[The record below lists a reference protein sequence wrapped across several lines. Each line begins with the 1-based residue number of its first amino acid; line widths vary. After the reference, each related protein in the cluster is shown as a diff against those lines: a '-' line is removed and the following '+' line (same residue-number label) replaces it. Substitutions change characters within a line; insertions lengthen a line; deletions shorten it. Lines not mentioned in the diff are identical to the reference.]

1 MKSRITENGIN
12 YVLVGDYY
20 IPEIGMKEETRP
32 IGKYGMLRKQYL
44 KEHKPGRFSVL
55 VIKGEL
61 GQHLADVDEQ
71 ARKMVEELVNH
82 LMKVEGVTEELKRQN
97 QMEWVRRVNEI
108 KNRAEAIVL
117 EQLIFDESY
126 Y

>member
-1 MKSRITENGIN
+1 MESRITENGIN

-20 IPEIGMKEETRP
+20 ISEIGMKEETRP

-61 GQHLADVDEQ
+61 DQHLADVDEQ
-71 ARKMVEELVNH
+71 ARNMVEKLMKH
-82 LMKVEGVTEELKRQN
+82 LMEVEGVTEELKRQD
-97 QMEWVRRVNEI
+97 QMEWVRKNNGI
-108 KNRAEAIVL
+108 KEMAEEIVL
-117 EQLIFDESY
+117 REY
-126 Y
+126 V